1 MRIHRNAKTTP
12 ATRQLLAHRVLHEG
26 WTLSAASAA
35 VGVSR
40 QTGHKWIRRYQAGGF
55 AALEDRSSV
64 PHQQPQRTSP
74 STTAA
79 IIALRY
85 RRLSAWA
92 IAQRLQVPRSTVAL
106 VLARLVPPPPVRR
119 YERSRPSELLHLDT
133 KQLARIGAVGHRIH
147 GDQAR
152 KTRGVGWEYAQVCVD
167 DYSRVAYVEVLPDR
181 KGGTAAGF
189 LRRCV
194 RWFARRSVT
203 VERVFTD
210 NDKAYLSHAF
220 QRVAARAHIRRLR
233 TRPYRPQTNGK
244 AERFIQTMLREW
256 AYATPYPTSCRRTHA
271 LRPWLRFYNTERPH
285 TSLGYRPPTARL
297 PRAEQ

>member
-1 MRIHRNAKTTP
+1 M
-12 ATRQLLAHRVLHEG
+12 
-26 WTLSAASAA
+26 
-35 VGVSR
+35 
-40 QTGHKWIRRYQAGGF
+40 
-55 AALEDRSSV
+55 

-85 RRLSAWA
+85 QRLSAWA

-119 YERSRPSELLHLDT
+119 YERSRPGELLHLDT

-152 KTRGVGWEYAQVCVD
+152 KTRGVGWEYAHVCVD

-220 QRVAARAHIRRLR
+220 QCVAAFLQH
-233 TRPYRPQTNGK
+233 
-244 AERFIQTMLREW
+244 
-256 AYATPYPTSCRRTHA
+256 
-271 LRPWLRFYNTERPH
+271 
-285 TSLGYRPPTARL
+285 
-297 PRAEQ
+297 